1 MSNETIQEMEN
12 TLKLQKK
19 LYVEEGI
26 PSAELR
32 KDRLARSIDML
43 KKYHEEI
50 LSAITADFG
59 SRDPRAGF
67 MSEIMSTIGSL
78 NYARENVKNW
88 MKDEKRKS
96 NPSQPFVVRTL
107 MGLLGAK
114 SKIKYQPLGTVGVI
128 SPWNFPINLVL
139 APLGTIFAA
148 GNRVMIKPSEFT
160 PETSELTKKM
170 FQEYFDPAEAAVFT
184 GGTDVGAAFSSLPF
198 DHLLFTGSTNT
209 GKLVMK
215 SAAENLVPVTLEL
228 GGKSPVIV
236 DDDADMK
243 SATTRIM
250 RGKTMNAGQICLAPD
265 YVMVPKGKS
274 EEFYEKSKEAIEKS
288 FETLKYNPDYTSVIN
303 EKHYERLND
312 LIEDAKAKGA
322 DVKVINPADEDFSQQ
337 EVHKIP
343 PTLIMNPTE
352 DMQIMKEEIFGPVL
366 PVKEYENFQETIN
379 YVNSKDRPLGLYYF
393 GKNKEREEKVLNN
406 TISGGVTINDVIW
419 HIGQEDLP
427 FGGVGPSGIGNYH
440 GFDGFKT
447 FSHAK
452 AIYRQFSADLLA
464 PMMPPY
470 SGKQFEST
478 KEQTLK

>member
-78 NYARENVKNW
+78 NYARENVQNW

-148 GNRVMIKPSEFT
+148 GNRAVSYT
-160 PETSELTKKM
+160 HLTL
-170 FQEYFDPAEAAVFT
+170 T
-184 GGTDVGAAFSSLPF
+184 
-198 DHLLFTGSTNT
+198 TN
-209 GKLVMK
+209 
-215 SAAENLVPVTLEL
+215 
-228 GGKSPVIV
+228 
-236 DDDADMK
+236 
-243 SATTRIM
+243 
-250 RGKTMNAGQICLAPD
+250 
-265 YVMVPKGKS
+265 
-274 EEFYEKSKEAIEKS
+274 
-288 FETLKYNPDYTSVIN
+288 
-303 EKHYERLND
+303 
-312 LIEDAKAKGA
+312 
-322 DVKVINPADEDFSQQ
+322 
-337 EVHKIP
+337 
-343 PTLIMNPTE
+343 
-352 DMQIMKEEIFGPVL
+352 
-366 PVKEYENFQETIN
+366 
-379 YVNSKDRPLGLYYF
+379 
-393 GKNKEREEKVLNN
+393 REE
-406 TISGGVTINDVIW
+406 
-419 HIGQEDLP
+419 
-427 FGGVGPSGIGNYH
+427 
-440 GFDGFKT
+440 
-447 FSHAK
+447 
-452 AIYRQFSADLLA
+452 
-464 PMMPPY
+464 
-470 SGKQFEST
+470 
-478 KEQTLK
+478 

>member
-170 FQEYFDPAEAAVFT
+170 FQEYFDPSEAAVFT

-236 DDDADMK
+236 DDDA
-243 SATTRIM
+243 
-250 RGKTMNAGQICLAPD
+250 CL
-265 YVMVPKGKS
+265 
-274 EEFYEKSKEAIEKS
+274 
-288 FETLKYNPDYTSVIN
+288 LYTS
-303 EKHYERLND
+303 
-312 LIEDAKAKGA
+312 DAA
-322 DVKVINPADEDFSQQ
+322 DD
-337 EVHKIP
+337 
-343 PTLIMNPTE
+343 
-352 DMQIMKEEIFGPVL
+352 
-366 PVKEYENFQETIN
+366 
-379 YVNSKDRPLGLYYF
+379 
-393 GKNKEREEKVLNN
+393 
-406 TISGGVTINDVIW
+406 
-419 HIGQEDLP
+419 
-427 FGGVGPSGIGNYH
+427 
-440 GFDGFKT
+440 
-447 FSHAK
+447 
-452 AIYRQFSADLLA
+452 
-464 PMMPPY
+464 
-470 SGKQFEST
+470 
-478 KEQTLK
+478 